1 MNIRFNPIGFVRTE
15 LSDEEIKNTLS
26 HDLEAEI
33 EILAEYAEGLE
44 AIDGFSHL
52 LVFFYLHKVTEKQRK
67 LLKARPRR
75 LIKYGL
81 NLEDLPLVGVF
92 CLDSPH
98 RPNPIGLSVVKL
110 LWRKGRILR
119 VKGLDAFDGTP
130 VIDLKPY
137 SPRRK
142 VEKFEVPK
150 WYDDTLAKLKAKA
163 DEISDF

>member
-142 VEKFEVPK
+142 VAKFEVPK
-150 WYDDTLAKLKAKA
+150 WYEATLAKLKAKA